1 MFSIISYI
9 LGIVEHCMT
18 AADDEREQGEGRG
31 ATTVAKNYEKNM
43 QKSKSCLS
51 IIGAQA

>member
-18 AADDEREQGEGRG
+18 AADDKRECRG
-31 ATTVAKNYEKNM
+31 AAVVAKNYKKLCRS
-43 QKSKSCLS
+43 QKAVC
-51 IIGAQA
+51 Q

>member
-18 AADDEREQGEGRG
+18 AADDERERRG
-31 ATTVAKNYEKNM
+31 AAVVAKNYEKIM
-43 QKSKSCLS
+43 QKSKSSLS